1 MPLAYH
7 VGWTGLCPPAPCLAL
22 ATRSMATKKPKSTVT
37 VNLQQLECY
46 RRKQSVKTELVQAVH
61 DEVSALHLKGNV
73 KATA

>member
-1 MPLAYH
+1 
-7 VGWTGLCPPAPCLAL
+7 
-22 ATRSMATKKPKSTVT
+22 MATKKPKSTVT